1 MAGDVL
7 VGGDHHVAI
16 VGIGQTHHARRR
28 TDVSQAGLVREA
40 VDRALADAKLTIDD
54 IDSIVVA
61 SGPVLF
67 AAVNQPEKWVADAI
81 GATLKPV
88 VRITSGGGT
97 GLAGALAGY
106 YQIAGGFADRVLV
119 VAYDK
124 LSEGALQYSI
134 STLYD
139 PFWGREFAVGIMGF
153 SAAYWR
159 ARMDVLGHT
168 EEAAARV
175 GVKNRRNAMR
185 NPYAHGKKEVTVDE
199 VMNSRPLAWPIKLL
213 DVPPISDGAAAVVLS
228 SEKLAAKSTDRPAW
242 IHGMGYFCEADN
254 APSRSMLVSEPL
266 AIAARRIY
274 RAAGITNPRRQ
285 FDVVE
290 VQEPYTC
297 FELSY
302 YESLGLCAP
311 GEAAELIASGATD
324 MDGDIPV
331 NPSGGCM
338 GANPIGAAGL
348 IRLIEAASQVMGKAG
363 DMQIK
368 GAKLALAQSGG
379 GWANLRG
386 VAVLGA

>member
-16 VGIGQTHHARRR
+16 VGIGQTHHSRRR

-175 GVKNRRNAMR
+175 AVKNRRNAMR
-185 NPYAHGKKEVTVDE
+185 NPHAHVKKEVTVDE

-242 IHGMGYFCEADN
+242 ILGMGYFCEADN

-266 AIAARRIY
+266 ALAARRIY

-285 FDVVE
+285 FDVAE

-302 YESLGLCAP
+302 YETLGLCAP

>member
-1 MAGDVL
+1 MGRH
-7 VGGDHHVAI
+7 VGI
-16 VGIGQTHHARRR
+16 VGVGQTHHARRR

-40 VDRALADAKLTIDD
+40 VDRALLDAKLTMED
-54 IDSIVVA
+54 IDSVVVA

-67 AAVNQPEKWVADAI
+67 AAVNQPEKLIVDAI
-81 GATLKPV
+81 GAAMKPM

-97 GLAGALAGY
+97 GFAGALAGY
-106 YQIAGGFADRVLV
+106 YQIAGGAVDRVLV

-159 ARMDVLGHT
+159 ARMDTLGHT
-168 EEAAARV
+168 EEAAAMV
-175 GVKNRRNAMR
+175 AVKNRHNAMN
-185 NPYAHGKKEVTVDE
+185 NPYAHVKKEVTVED
-199 VMNSRPLAWPIKLL
+199 VLNSKPLAWPIKLL

-228 SEKLAAKSTDRPAW
+228 SEDKAVVSTDRPAW
-242 IHGMGYFCEADN
+242 ITGMGYFCEADN
-254 APSRSMLVSEPL
+254 APERSMLVSEPL
-266 AIAARRIY
+266 AIAARHVY
-274 RAAGITNPRRQ
+274 RTAGITNPRRQ
-285 FDVVE
+285 FDLVE
-290 VQEPYTC
+290 LQEPYTC

-311 GEAAELIASGATD
+311 GEAAELIASGATSAG
-324 MDGDIPV
+324 GDIPV
-331 NPSGGCM
+331 NLSGGCA

-348 IRLIEAASQVMGKAG
+348 IRLIEGATQVMGKSESN
-363 DMQIK
+363 QVK
-368 GAKLALAQSGG
+368 GAQLALVQSGG

-386 VAVLGA
+386 VAVLQA

>member
-1 MAGDVL
+1 MGRH
-7 VGGDHHVAI
+7 VGI
-16 VGIGQTHHARRR
+16 VGLGQTHHSRRR
-28 TDVSQAGLVREA
+28 TDVSQVGLAREA
-40 VDRALADAKLTIDD
+40 VDRALADANLTMED
-54 IDSIVVA
+54 IDSVVVA
-61 SGPVLF
+61 TGPVLF
-67 AAVNQPEKWVADAI
+67 AAVNQPEKWLVDAI

-88 VRITSGGGT
+88 VRVTSGGGT
-97 GLAGALAGY
+97 GLAGALSGY
-106 YQIAGGFADRVLV
+106 YQIAGGFAERVLV

-168 EEAAARV
+168 EEAAAMV
-175 GVKNRRNAMR
+175 AVKNRKNAIK
-185 NPYAHGKKEVTVDE
+185 NPYAHVKKEVTLEE
-199 VMNSRPLAWPIKLL
+199 VLNSKPLAWPIKLL
-213 DVPPISDGAAAVVLS
+213 DVPPISDGAAAIVLA
-228 SEKLAAKSTDRPAW
+228 SEKAAAKSTDRPAW
-242 IHGMGYFCEADN
+242 IRGIGYFCEADN
-254 APSRSMLVSEPL
+254 APERSLLISEPL
-266 AIAARRIY
+266 AIAVRHIY

-311 GEAAELIASGATD
+311 GKAAELIASGATQV
-324 MDGDIPV
+324 DGDIPV
-331 NPSGGCM
+331 NPSGGCA

-348 IRLIEAASQVMGKAG
+348 IRVIEAAAQVMGKSG
-363 DMQIK
+363 DIQIP

-386 VAVLGA
+386 VAVLSA